1 MTHYIDRLVIVIL
14 TRNKKKKDLSV
25 RSQPVTMS
33 SIADQGVINPMEEF
47 DVDSKEKTTA
57 ETQSIDDKLIPF

>member
-33 SIADQGVINPMEEF
+33 SIVDQGVINPMEGF

-57 ETQSIDDKLIPF
+57 ETRSIDDKLIPF